1 METLIILIVIF
12 VAIIVVGVWKTDVKP
27 DEPGHKRHRSSSDHP
42 KSLPWFDKD
51 YQRKRKKKKR
61 YFWDD

>member
-1 METLIILIVIF
+1 METLILLIVIF
-12 VAIIVVGVWKTDVKP
+12 AIIVVAGLVKTDANTTEHGKRSG
-27 DEPGHKRHRSSSDHP
+27 GHVHP

-51 YQRKRKKKKR
+51 YNKRKKKKK

>member
-1 METLIILIVIF
+1 METLILLIVIF
-12 VAIIVVGVWKTDVKP
+12 AIIIVVGLFKTDANTAEHGRK
-27 DEPGHKRHRSSSDHP
+27 GGRADHP

-51 YQRKRKKKKR
+51 YNKRKKKKK